1 MLELFYK
8 IIIVVFRWRLVE
20 ENCKQTYNFIF
31 NDNWLDVK
39 RELNNNIYVLTF
51 QFAND
56 WPMNLE

>member
-8 IIIVVFRWRLVE
+8 IIIVFRWRLVE